1 MQTSRQGSLIFLSE
15 AIMQASQPETIV
27 VHVGRL
33 CVVEESGV
41 FGSVWPRSR
50 LLPCSLK
57 EATDLTPFSPS

>member
-1 MQTSRQGSLIFLSE
+1 
-15 AIMQASQPETIV
+15 MQASQPETIV